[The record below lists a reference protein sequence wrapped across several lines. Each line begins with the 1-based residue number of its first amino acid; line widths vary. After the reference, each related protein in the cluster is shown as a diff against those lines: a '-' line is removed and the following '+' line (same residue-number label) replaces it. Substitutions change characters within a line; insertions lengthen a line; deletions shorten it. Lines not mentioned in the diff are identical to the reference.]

1 MAKRTEEEPFRPLDA
16 SLVSSVLAGG
26 TQETSAAAGRT
37 LTRSALAAEQLQPER
52 VESII
57 ELKRPTTNEPQPEPL
72 PPPRQVPP
80 RRPQN
85 PTSSP
90 RDITPSSQR
99 GGSFAERMVREKRVL
114 LTPSEERAMDRVVA
128 NIGAELGTSLKL
140 SHVLRSCIRLLIHS
154 ERELIERAQA
164 TGRIIRPP
172 NSDLA
177 AIEAFEQLVANVL
190 HAGIKDAR
198 SIRSQ

>member
-1 MAKRTEEEPFRPLDA
+1 MAKRTAEEPFRPLDA

-26 TQETSAAAGRT
+26 VQERQVTASVT
-37 LTRSALAAEQLQPER
+37 PQTVSQPSPQPRMEAT
-52 VESII
+52 ESVI
-57 ELKRPTTNEPQPEPL
+57 ELRRPTNEPLSEPS
-72 PPPRQVPP
+72 PKPRQMPP

-85 PTSSP
+85 PMASA
-90 RDITPSSQR
+90 REATPSSQR
-99 GGSFAERMVREKRVL
+99 GGSFAERMEREKRVL

-198 SIRSQ
+198 SMRS